1 MKQYKILVVDDTVLN
16 RILLTEILEDAGY
29 LYGQAS
35 NGQQAI
41 EILAEQQYDLVLL
54 DIEMPVMNGFD
65 TIRHI
70 RKKMSPPVNALPVI
84 AITAHDPS
92 MFSDDFKNAGFT
104 SLLTKPY
111 NIDKIKKM
119 IQTFVK

>member
-1 MKQYKILVVDDTVLN
+1 M
-16 RILLTEILEDAGY
+16 TEILEDAGY
-29 LYGQAS
+29 LYAQAS

-41 EILAEQQYDLVLL
+41 ELISKQTFDLVLL

-70 RKKMSPPVNALPVI
+70 RKKMGPPHNSLPVV

-111 NIDKIKKM
+111 NIEKIKKM
-119 IQTFVK
+119 IQSLVK